1 MNIETRSIDRHFA
14 DFINSSADRSSP
26 LWICTALLS
35 LATSRGDICL
45 DLEDIADTEL
55 MLDGITYQL
64 PAVSPLAAAVAA
76 SDAVGVPGVSRP
88 LILTPSRRLYLHRYW
103 QYEHQIASRIKAL
116 AADQPV
122 CDEALLSSGL
132 SSLFNIMSPE
142 PDWQAVAAIAA
153 INRRFC
159 IISGGPGTGKTT
171 TVVKIIALLLAQQ
184 QNRPLRIALTA
195 PTGKAA
201 ARLKDSINRS
211 RDGLACPDQIKAAIP
226 DTVSTLHRLLGSTR
240 SATRFRHSA
249 DNLLPYDLVVVDEA
263 SMVDLPLM
271 AKLLIA
277 LPTDAR
283 LILLG
288 DRHQLAS
295 VEAGAVLGDLCG
307 KDHHEQFSAPFCS
320 LVLRVSQMQLP
331 ASTLPQGQL
340 PVLRDALVTL
350 KKTHRFS
357 NTSTIGLL
365 AEQINHGATAAVM
378 EQLATESA
386 DCLWQHLPAPRLLR
400 HQLAPLVQEW
410 FAPCLTARTAQ
421 ESLNNF
427 ERFRIL
433 CCLREGRYGISGMTV
448 LVEELLAEQVKVD
461 TRNRWYTGKPIMIT
475 VNDYTLGLY
484 NGDIGV
490 IFPDDQGQLAAWF
503 PTQENTL
510 RRIATARLPRHETAY
525 AVTVHKSQG
534 SEFDQ
539 LLLILP
545 DSDSP
550 LLTRELFYTGI
561 TRARNRVVVW
571 GNEDQIAQAC
581 TTQSVRRSGLAD
593 LLWPTSQPEQVTTTD
608 DHSG

>member
-14 DFINSSADRSSP
+14 DFISRSADRNSP

-45 DLEDIADTEL
+45 DLDEVADTEL
-55 MLDGITYQL
+55 MLDSVTHQM
-64 PAVSPLAAAVAA
+64 PAMTTIIATLEA
-76 SDAVGVPGVSRP
+76 SDAVGAPGDSRP
-88 LILTPSRRLYLHRYW
+88 LILTPSCRLYLHRYW
-103 QYEHQIASRIKAL
+103 QYEHQIATRIKAL
-116 AADQPV
+116 AANPPV
-122 CDEALLSSGL
+122 CDEALLNSGL
-132 SSLFNIMSPE
+132 ASLFNITPPE
-142 PDWQAVAAIAA
+142 PDWQAIAAIAA
-153 INRRFC
+153 TNRRFC

-171 TVVKIIALLLAQQ
+171 TVVKIIALLLAQHQ
-184 QNRPLRIALTA
+184 TRPLRIALTA

-211 RDGLACPDQIKAAIP
+211 RDGLVCPDQIKAAIP

-277 LPTDAR
+277 LPSDAR

-295 VEAGAVLGDLCG
+295 VEAGAVLGDLWG
-307 KDHHEQFSAPFCS
+307 RDRHEQFSAPFCS

-331 ASTLPQGQL
+331 APMLPQEQMPAL
-340 PVLRDALVTL
+340 SDALVML

-357 NTSTIGLL
+357 DTSTISLL
-365 AEQINHGATAAVM
+365 AEQINRGESTAVM
-378 EQLATESA
+378 ELLTSESA
-386 DCLWQHLPAPRLLR
+386 DCHWQHLPVPGLLR
-400 HQLAPLVQEW
+400 QQLAPLVQEW
-410 FAPCLTARTAQ
+410 FGPCLTARTAQ
-421 ESLNNF
+421 EALNHF

-433 CCLREGRYGISGMTV
+433 CCLREGRYGIAGITE
-448 LVEELLAEQVKVD
+448 LVEELLSEQVKVD

-490 IFPDDQGQLAAWF
+490 IFPDSQGQLAAWF
-503 PTQENTL
+503 PTQDSTL

-525 AVTVHKSQG
+525 AITVHKSQG

-550 LLTRELFYTGI
+550 LLTRELLYTGI
-561 TRARNRVVVW
+561 TRARNQVVVW
-571 GNEDQIAQAC
+571 GNADQITQAC
-581 TTQSVRRSGLAD
+581 IKQSVRRSGLAD
-593 LLWPTSQPEQVTTTD
+593 QLWPTS
-608 DHSG
+608 